1 MSSRTTRAR
10 SPERRRSTRSHKV
23 GDAFATTEEAALHR
37 PAAAPTGVDEKCAEL
52 NSEGSPLHE
61 FAFVSFLAL
70 MLLAALTC
78 PTTFQSGP
86 VEPPAPPVQLAGWLP
101 WLAPVF
107 RRVTGP

>member
-1 MSSRTTRAR
+1 MRPP

-23 GDAFATTEEAALHR
+23 GGAFATTEEAALHR
-37 PAAAPTGVDEKCAEL
+37 PVTAPTGVDEKCAEL

-78 PTTFQSGP
+78 PTMFQSGP
-86 VEPPAPPVQLAGWLP
+86 VEPPAQIAGWLP

-107 RRVTGP
+107 KG